1 MQTLQPIS
9 LRQKPNAII
18 ASWVQLML
26 ELLNNVFLS
35 KYMGLTR
42 IRTEVLSNQ
51 FYLNQLS
58 IFQR

>member
-9 LRQKPNAII
+9 LRQKPNAIRP
-18 ASWVQLML
+18 SWVQLML

-42 IRTEVLSNQ
+42 IRIEVLSNQ
-51 FYLNQLS
+51 FHLNQLG